1 MKLNK
6 NLGLATFALAVSLTT
21 VELKPTQAAI
31 INYNF
36 TVNATSG
43 ANPGQYFGS
52 FSYDDSNLTGVGDES
67 LDVSNGLLSVKFDY
81 LGTQYTEVDDV
92 DYETGLAPAVSF
104 RDGQL
109 LGLSYLVED
118 QFFIGGDLDD
128 PFVGGNIF
136 YSVESADLSTANQ
149 VGTVTYSTV
158 PVPEPLAVVGSAI
171 ASVAGLW
178 VNRRKKA
185 LNCQNKIYASN

>member
-6 NLGLATFALAVSLTT
+6 SFGIATFALAVSFST
-21 VELKPTQAAI
+21 VEVKPTQAAV

-52 FSYDDSNLTGVGDES
+52 FSYDDSNLTGVGEES
-67 LDVSNGLLSVKFDY
+67 LDVSNGLLSIKFDY

-92 DYETGLAPAVSF
+92 DYQTGVAPVVSF
-104 RDGQL
+104 KDGKL

-136 YSVESADLSTANQ
+136 YSVESADLFTANQ

-158 PVPEPLAVVGSAI
+158 PEPLAVVGTAI

-178 VNRRKKA
+178 VSRRQKRTQLSA
-185 LNCQNKIYASN
+185 